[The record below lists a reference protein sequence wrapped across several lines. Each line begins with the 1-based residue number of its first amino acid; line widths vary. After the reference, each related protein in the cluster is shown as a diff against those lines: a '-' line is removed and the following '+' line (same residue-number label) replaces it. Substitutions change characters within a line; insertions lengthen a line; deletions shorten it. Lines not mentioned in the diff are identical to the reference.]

1 MVCFASSETPA
12 NSLGNKAAETVRVQ
26 QSEHHRL
33 IPILSA
39 HLPCENSSFM
49 LKAIFDASRA
59 TSNATPMCQTP
70 NSTRSVPAKSE
81 TKCSSLMPVVHSQ
94 PACLYTLHSC
104 IPYRGPVPFR
114 APKSSPTDGEC
125 KSHGIKRLPIS
136 QTPNVTCSI
145 TAHPTLLSHAHIRPP
160 HPSCADGLFSF
171 QVTPTEMVSSSTTV
185 PTSFPTSPTPPQ
197 VHSHPYS
204 CHSVYCCAK
213 ANSQSPGLILAP

>member
-12 NSLGNKAAETVRVQ
+12 NSLGNKAAETARVQ

-33 IPILSA
+33 IPMLNA
-39 HLPCENSSFM
+39 HLPYEKSSFM

-59 TSNATPMCQTP
+59 ISNAILMCQTP
-70 NSTRSVPAKSE
+70 NLTRSVPAKSE

-125 KSHGIKRLPIS
+125 KSYGIKRLPIS

-145 TAHPTLLSHAHIRPP
+145 TAHPTLLSHAHIRLP
-160 HPSCADGLFSF
+160 HPSCAEVSF
-171 QVTPTEMVSSSTTV
+171 HSKSLPPRWCLQVPR
-185 PTSFPTSPTPPQ
+185 
-197 VHSHPYS
+197 Y
-204 CHSVYCCAK
+204 
-213 ANSQSPGLILAP
+213 